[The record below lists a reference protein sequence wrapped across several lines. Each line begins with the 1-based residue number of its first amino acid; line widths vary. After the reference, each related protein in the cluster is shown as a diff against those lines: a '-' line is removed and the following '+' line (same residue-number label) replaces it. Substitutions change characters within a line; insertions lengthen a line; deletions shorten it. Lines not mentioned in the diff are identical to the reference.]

1 MTIKKLLYFLVLI
14 TMLTLM
20 GVFFY
25 TKTPY
30 LMKIIDVISL
40 CGFFYFLVTGLLP
53 RTYDGVIFASD
64 AGEKMRWELQL
75 SYDPEDLS
83 EQEDVTFKIVRT
95 DNRDLA
101 N

>member
-14 TMLTLM
+14 AMLTLI

-25 TKTPY
+25 TKAPY
-30 LMKIIDVISL
+30 LMKIIDAISL
-40 CGFFYFLVTGLLP
+40 LGFFYFLVTGLLP
-53 RTYDGVIFASD
+53 QTYDGVIFASD

-75 SYDPEDLS
+75 NYDPEDLS
-83 EQEDVTFKIVRT
+83 DQDDVTFKIVRT